1 MKKIGLLKSVRAW
14 VSMSP
19 PALDGSV
26 CLASL
31 SGLLSLQ
38 SPISEVGTIGIRRIV
53 VKIRFSGK
61 PKPPDTG
68 GSQLMS
74 VIVLSG
80 WGSLISLIIF
90 LFRALTRKFTLAWG
104 EAKSG

>member
-1 MKKIGLLKSVRAW
+1 
-14 VSMSP
+14 MSP

-26 CLASL
+26 CLAGL

-38 SPISEVGTIGIRRIV
+38 SPISEVGTIGTRRIV
-53 VKIRFSGK
+53 VKIRFNGK

-80 WGSLISLIIF
+80 WGRLISLIIF
-90 LFRALTRKFTLAWG
+90 LFQALTRKFTLAWG